1 MNNKSGYRGSFLDGL
16 GIILLS
22 LFIIWQS
29 YGINIA
35 RWDGKGISA
44 RYFPILLAL
53 LMAMLGLLLVIQSFV
68 IDTSLRKSPTFTWL
82 PVAVAGKRFS
92 LPAPLLPIILAIAF
106 LYLIETLGFIITSS
120 LTIVVL
126 LAILR
131 PGRLWQ
137 SLAIAIGFSTAVYYI
152 FYYAFQIYLP
162 EGFGL

>member
-53 LMAMLGLLLVIQSFV
+53 LMATLGLVLIIQSFV
-68 IDTSLRKSPTFTWL
+68 IDTRLDKGPAYAWL
-82 PVAVAGKRFS
+82 PISLLGKRFS
-92 LPAPLLPIILAIAF
+92 LPAPLLPVLLAIAF
-106 LYLIETLGFIITSS
+106 VYLVETLGFILTSS
-120 LTIVVL
+120 AVIMVL

-131 PGRLWQ
+131 PGRWWQ
-137 SLAIAIGFSTAVYYI
+137 SLIIAAGFSVTVYYI
-152 FYYAFQIYLP
+152 FYYGFQIYLP
-162 EGFGL
+162 EGFNL